1 MKIDHFLNFRKGRS
15 PVKIDQFLKMEVT
28 HEINQFLNFK
38 NGRSLV
44 KIDQFQ
50 KEQVIGKNRP
60 VS

>member
-1 MKIDHFLNFRKGRS
+1 M
-15 PVKIDQFLKMEVT
+15 KIDQFS
-28 HEINQFLNFK
+28 NFK

-50 KEQVIGKNRP
+50 KEQVIDKNRQ

>member
-1 MKIDHFLNFRKGRS
+1 
-15 PVKIDQFLKMEVT
+15 VKIDQFLKMEVT